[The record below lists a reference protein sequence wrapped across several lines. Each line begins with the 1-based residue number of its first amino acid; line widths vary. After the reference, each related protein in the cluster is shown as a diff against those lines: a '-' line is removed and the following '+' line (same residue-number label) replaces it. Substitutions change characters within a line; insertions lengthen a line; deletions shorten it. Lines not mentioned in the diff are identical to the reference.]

1 MIMVKRD
8 LLLIFVLFFC
18 IAVFA
23 AIYYRLIERKKEKT
37 ARLLG
42 SFAAGAGV
50 FAFVFLA
57 VLSRSQHDV
66 ETQLVPFWSYRASLS
81 VSYALDVLM
90 QIIENIGIFV
100 PIGFLVPFWFE
111 KKANARNVVMFCFLL
126 SLFAEVSQYVFSLG
140 ICETDDLINNTLGG
154 AVGYGL
160 YCSMTAAES
169 KNGRLDVKN
178 SHRFLCGLLPLFAVY
193 EMLVLLFVLRKV
205 IFNR

>member
-23 AIYYRLIERKKEKT
+23 AIYYRLIERKKEKA
-37 ARLLG
+37 ARLFG
-42 SFAAGAGV
+42 SLAAGAGV
-50 FAFVFLA
+50 FVFVFLA
-57 VLSRSQHDV
+57 VLSRSPHEV
-66 ETQLVPFWSYRASLS
+66 KTQLVPFWSYRASLS
-81 VSYALDVLM
+81 VIYALDVLM

-169 KNGRLDVKN
+169 KNGRLDIKN